1 MSATGSG
8 YDLSPTT
15 FSPDGRV
22 FQVEYAGKAVEK
34 AGTAIGI
41 RCRDGVVLAVE
52 KVQISKMLVASSNR
66 RIATVDL
73 HAGLA
78 MSGLAADA
86 RQLVNKGREEAR
98 SYKSFY
104 GTPIP
109 GQVLADRLAG
119 HVHTHTL
126 YWYLRP
132 FGCSA
137 LVSAYDDDKGPQLYM
152 IEPSGVSYR
161 YFAQAIGKH
170 RQGCKTEL
178 EKLTLSTITCREA
191 VKEIARIMYNLHD
204 EVKDKTF
211 ELEMTWISDESKRL
225 HVSVP
230 DNLRDDAIRAA
241 REAKEKADKESDS
254 DDDEYGK
261 PGGKKPKTGKTTT
274 TSTTTTPSSVPSG
287 LSTSAPVKDE
297 GKYGG
302 PSKK

>member
-34 AGTAIGI
+34 SNTAVGI
-41 RCRDGVVLAVE
+41 KCVDGVVLAVE
-52 KVQISKMLVASSNR
+52 KSLISKMLVANSNR
-66 RIATVDL
+66 RIATIDT

-86 RQLVNKGREEAR
+86 RQLVNKGRDEAR
-98 SYKSFY
+98 SFKSFY

-132 FGCSA
+132 FGCTSLIA
-137 LVSAYDDDKGPQLYM
+137 SYDESKGPQLYM
-152 IEPSGVSYR
+152 IEPSGVSFR

-178 EKLTLSTITCREA
+178 ERLPFATLTCREA
-191 VKEIARIMYNLHD
+191 VKQIARMIYNLHD
-204 EVKDKTF
+204 DVKDKTF
-211 ELEMTWISDESKRL
+211 DLEMTWICKESDRK
-225 HVSVP
+225 HVPVP
-230 DNLRDDAIRAA
+230 DELRVTAI
-241 REAKEKADKESDS
+241 REAKEAKERADKADS
-254 DDDEYGK
+254 DDDDDEG
-261 PGGKKPKTGKTTT
+261 PGGKKPKTAGAA
-274 TSTTTTPSSVPSG
+274 G
-287 LSTSAPVKDE
+287 AAGAGAGAGAAGAAPAAAKDPNE

-302 PSKK
+302 PAKSS